1 MLTVTFGSADAWDR
15 NNPFEYLV
23 WLYTDFSSD
32 LNPNQVKCL
41 LYDYEPYSKLWSLKI
56 TFWTACTRLTAH
68 RADGT
73 HFNVRIFRVFIVC
86 LCSHQT
92 PSWPESEWSRRWTA
106 RCTAVTGE
114 TRPTVYINFLFAL
127 LLRMANKP
135 LLLPQQPVWQTLL
148 VRFLSLTHWIQTD
161 IFYWTEGY

>member
-1 MLTVTFGSADAWDR
+1 MLGTVTT
-15 NNPFEYLV
+15 L
-23 WLYTDFSSD
+23 
-32 LNPNQVKCL
+32 LNI
-41 LYDYEPYSKLWSLKI
+41 LYDCIPTSAVTWIQTRSSVCFMTTSRTPKLWSLKI

-73 HFNVRIFRVFIVC
+73 HFNVRMFRVFIVC